1 MIAMRVA
8 MRSTDMVSS
17 FAYSDTWERGRG
29 RAAKKRGASDGAWK
43 GPYIERSLEECL
55 DRGVSKGRERAWMGA
70 GGRER
75 RRAPLQGCGV

>member
-29 RAAKKRGASDGAWK
+29 RAAKKRGASDGAWM
-43 GPYIERSLEECL
+43 GPYI
-55 DRGVSKGRERAWMGA
+55 GA
-70 GGRER
+70 
-75 RRAPLQGCGV
+75 